1 MKFIQVPRYMQL
13 FSVVVLSLCLA
24 ACGGSSSGG
33 SMQDDVGE
41 ETGNENEEQA
51 NTVEVDCDRPISFY
65 VENLDNNF
73 PDNLASWDQL
83 ECYID
88 DQTRIAEPE
97 FFLLVGNDTPDLS
110 VTPDVPQTAWEHL
123 QGDLAL
129 FELWPVATNFG
140 YNLSEAP
147 PYLIDDARSYTDVQW
162 EQKLRAMA
170 TIGVYL
176 KSLGQRVTV
185 DFFYPPFL
193 FAGGNETI
201 PTINSAS
208 EFLTWWRDSYIPE
221 RVSIAVMAER
231 INAEYYQPWDIEPG
245 QFLRAMGDSWLD
257 ALSEEDQIATAQQA
271 IDELYDAVRPVFS
284 GSLILINYDRYA
296 AHGDHWRN
304 LDLSEWD
311 IVYFALFTEGNVEA
325 TENYLSEQL
334 DVYTTMIARDN
345 IDNWLFGV
353 TVDQDVHERLL
364 TEGESFDAIE
374 ADIYNAIFTAAD
386 QLSIPSNGITV
397 PVGAIQ
403 TDAAEQVTR
412 SYFDTL

>member
-1 MKFIQVPRYMQL
+1 
-13 FSVVVLSLCLA
+13 
-24 ACGGSSSGG
+24 
-33 SMQDDVGE
+33 
-41 ETGNENEEQA
+41 
-51 NTVEVDCDRPISFY
+51 
-65 VENLDNNF
+65 
-73 PDNLASWDQL
+73 
-83 ECYID
+83 
-88 DQTRIAEPE
+88 
-97 FFLLVGNDTPDLS
+97 
-110 VTPDVPQTAWEHL
+110 
-123 QGDLAL
+123 
-129 FELWPVATNFG
+129 
-140 YNLSEAP
+140 
-147 PYLIDDARSYTDVQW
+147 
-162 EQKLRAMA
+162 
-170 TIGVYL
+170 
-176 KSLGQRVTV
+176 
-185 DFFYPPFL
+185 
-193 FAGGNETI
+193 
-201 PTINSAS
+201 
-208 EFLTWWRDSYIPE
+208 
-221 RVSIAVMAER
+221 
-231 INAEYYQPWDIEPG
+231 
-245 QFLRAMGDSWLD
+245 
-257 ALSEEDQIATAQQA
+257 
-271 IDELYDAVRPVFS
+271 VFS